1 MFANALRIAATVLI
15 GPLVFGCAGWPS
27 ATSPG
32 TASDGSNSQAYS
44 AVQETQ
50 SRQRYAQSIADYRA
64 CLTANQTG
72 TQACEA
78 KRLVVEKYETDLDQ
92 LLQR

>member
-15 GPLVFGCAGWPS
+15 VPLVFGCAGTS

-32 TASDGSNSQAYS
+32 TAIGESNSQAYP
-44 AVQETQ
+44 AVQET
-50 SRQRYAQSIADYRA
+50 RQRYAQSIADYRV
-64 CLTANQTG
+64 CITANQTD
-72 TQACEA
+72 TPQACEA
-78 KRLVVEKYETDLDQ
+78 KRLVMEKNETDLDQ

>member
-15 GPLVFGCAGWPS
+15 LPLVFGCAGWPS

-32 TASDGSNSQAYS
+32 TASGGSNSQAYS
-44 AVQETQ
+44 AVQET
-50 SRQRYAQSIADYRA
+50 RQHYAQSIADYRV
-64 CLTANQTG
+64 CLAANQTD
-72 TQACEA
+72 TQACDA
-78 KRLVVEKYETDLDQ
+78 KRLVMEKNETDLDQ

>member
-1 MFANALRIAATVLI
+1 MLANALRIGATVLI
-15 GPLVFGCAGWPS
+15 VPLVFGCAGWPS

-32 TASDGSNSQAYS
+32 TASDGSNTQAYS
-44 AVQETQ
+44 AVQET
-50 SRQRYAQSIADYRA
+50 RQHYAQSIADYRA

-78 KRLVVEKYETDLDQ
+78 KRLVMEKNETDLDQ